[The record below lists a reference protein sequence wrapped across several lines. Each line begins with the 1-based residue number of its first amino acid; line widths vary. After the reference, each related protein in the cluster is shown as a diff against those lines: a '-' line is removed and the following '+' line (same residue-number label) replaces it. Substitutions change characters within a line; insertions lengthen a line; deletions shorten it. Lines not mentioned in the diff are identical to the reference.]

1 MTVNAQT
8 PMSAPSAGGPEPND
22 RALRLK
28 RAWRRFSMN
37 RGAVL
42 GAVILVLFMLTAL
55 LAPWLAPYDPTTQ
68 TLLARLSPPSPAH
81 WLGTDDLGRD
91 LLSRLIHGTRV
102 SLRVGVISVALALV
116 AGTGLGLVAGYQGGR
131 TDEAIMRGL
140 DVLLAFPS
148 ILLAILVVAILG
160 PSLENAIVAI
170 AIVNI
175 PVYAR
180 LVRAAVMGVKHQEF
194 IEAARASGASHWR
207 IVWQHVLPNCLTP
220 ITVQATLGIGTAILE
235 TAGLSFLGLGA
246 QPPTPEWGTM
256 LNDARP
262 YIRDAW
268 WIITFPGVAI
278 IVTVLGFNLLGD
290 GLRDLLDPK
299 GRR

>member
-1 MTVNAQT
+1 MSVPATVPTAQ
-8 PMSAPSAGGPEPND
+8 PSPSGPEPNQ
-22 RALRLK
+22 RAIRLK
-28 RAWRRFSMN
+28 RAWRRFSLN

-42 GAVILVLFMLTAL
+42 GAVILVLFVLTAI
-55 LAPWLAPYDPTTQ
+55 LAPWLAPYSPTEQ
-68 TLLARLSPPSPAH
+68 ALASRLSPPSGAH

-91 LLSRLIHGTRV
+91 LLSRLIFGTQV
-102 SLRVGVISVALALV
+102 SLRVGVIAVALALV
-116 AGTGLGLVAGYQGGR
+116 GGTALGLLAGYRGGR
-131 TDEAIMRGL
+131 TDEVVMRGL

-148 ILLAILVVAILG
+148 ILLAILVVAVLG

-180 LVRAAVMGVKHQEF
+180 LVRAAVMSLKHQEF
-194 IEAARASGASHWR
+194 IEASRASGAGHGR
-207 IVWQHVLPNCLTP
+207 IVWHHIVPNCLTP

-290 GLRDLLDPK
+290 GLRDMLDPK

>member
-1 MTVNAQT
+1 MPLPTSTLPA
-8 PMSAPSAGGPEPND
+8 SAVPAGPGGHD
-22 RALRLK
+22 RRVRLQ
-28 RAWRRFSMN
+28 RAWRRFALN
-37 RGAVL
+37 RGAVA
-42 GAVILVLFMLTAL
+42 GAVILTAFLLTAL
-55 LAPWLAPYDPTTQ
+55 LAPWIAPYSPTAQ
-68 TLLARLSPPSPAH
+68 DLAVRLSPPSWGH

-116 AGTGLGLVAGYQGGR
+116 AGTALGLVAGYKGGR
-131 TDEAIMRGL
+131 VDEFLMRAL

-170 AIVNI
+170 AVVNI
-175 PVYAR
+175 PIYAR
-180 LVRAAVMGVKHQEF
+180 LVRAAVMGIKHQEY
-194 IEAARASGASHWR
+194 IEASLAAGASHWR
-207 IVWQHVLPNCLTP
+207 IVSQHILPNCLTP

-290 GLRDLLDPK
+290 GLRDMLDPK

>member
-1 MTVNAQT
+1 MSVQAST
-8 PMSAPSAGGPEPND
+8 PALIPPPAGPEPGA
-22 RALRLK
+22 RAQRLK
-28 RAWRRFSMN
+28 RAWRRFSLN
-37 RGAVL
+37 RGAVV
-42 GAVILVLFMLTAL
+42 GAVILVLFVFTAL
-55 LAPWLAPYDPTTQ
+55 LAPWLAPYSPTDQ
-68 TLLARLSPPSPAH
+68 HLAVRLSPPSWTH

-91 LLSRLIHGTRV
+91 LLSRLVFGTQV
-102 SLRVGVISVALALV
+102 SLRVGVIAVALALV
-116 AGTGLGLVAGYQGGR
+116 GGTALGLLAGYKGDR
-131 TDEAIMRGL
+131 TDEAVMRCL

-170 AIVNI
+170 AVVNI

-180 LVRAAVMGVKHQEF
+180 LVRAAVMGLKHQEF
-194 IEAARASGASHWR
+194 IEAARASGAGHWR
-207 IVWQHVLPNCLTP
+207 IVWHHILPNCLTP

-290 GLRDLLDPK
+290 GLRDMLDPK

>member
-1 MTVNAQT
+1 
-8 PMSAPSAGGPEPND
+8 MSVHTQPALTHSSPAGPGPGN
-22 RALRLK
+22 RAARLK
-28 RAWRRFSMN
+28 KAWRRFSLN
-37 RGAVL
+37 RGAVV
-42 GAVILVLFMLTAL
+42 GAVILVVFLLTAL
-55 LAPWLAPYDPTTQ
+55 LANLIAPYSPVEQ
-68 TLLARLSPPSPAH
+68 NLAMRLSPPSWSH

-116 AGTGLGLVAGYQGGR
+116 AGTALGLVAGYRGGR
-131 TDEAIMRGL
+131 VDEMLMRAL

-170 AIVNI
+170 AVVNI

-180 LVRAAVMGVKHQEF
+180 LVRAAVMGLKHQEF

-207 IVWQHVLPNCLTP
+207 VVAHHILPNCLTP

-290 GLRDLLDPK
+290 GLRDMLDPK

>member
-1 MTVNAQT
+1 MTVNSSSTPGALAQ
-8 PMSAPSAGGPEPND
+8 PFAGDALPNRKH
-22 RALRLK
+22 RALK
-28 RAWRRFSMN
+28 RFAQN
-37 RGAVL
+37 RGAL
-42 GAVILVLFMLTAL
+42 FGAVILALFVLTAL
-55 LAPWLAPYDPTTQ
+55 LAPWLAPYSPIDQ
-68 TLLARLSPPSPAH
+68 NLASRLQAPSWSH

-102 SLRVGVISVALALV
+102 SLRVGVIAVGLALV
-116 AGTGLGLVAGYQGGR
+116 LGTAIGLVAGYKGGKV
-131 TDEAIMRGL
+131 DELLMRVL

-170 AIVNI
+170 AIVNV

-180 LVRAAVMGVKHQEF
+180 LVRASVMGVIHQEF
-194 IEAARASGASHWR
+194 IEAARAVGMGHWGIAFR
-207 IVWQHVLPNCLTP
+207 HVLPNCLTP

-268 WIITFPGVAI
+268 WLIMFPGVAI

>member
-1 MTVNAQT
+1 
-8 PMSAPSAGGPEPND
+8 MSLKAPQPLHTAPVAPPDTGHRS
-22 RALRLK
+22 RRWRL
-28 RAWRRFSMN
+28 AVRRFSQN
-37 RGAVL
+37 RAAVF
-42 GAVILVLFMLTAL
+42 GAVILVLFVLTAL
-55 LAPWLAPYDPTTQ
+55 LAPWLAPYSPIEQD
-68 TLLARLSPPSPAH
+68 LASRLQGPSGAH

-91 LLSRLIHGTRV
+91 LLSRLIYGTQV
-102 SLRVGVISVALALV
+102 SLRVGVIAVALALI
-116 AGTGLGLVAGYQGGR
+116 AGTTLGLVAGYVGGKV
-131 TDEAIMRGL
+131 DELVMRCL

-160 PSLENAIVAI
+160 PSLENAILAI
-170 AIVNI
+170 AVVNI

-180 LVRAAVMGVKHQEF
+180 LVRATVMGLVHLEF
-194 IEAARASGASHWR
+194 IEAARAGGAGSLQ
-207 IVWQHVLPNCLTP
+207 IVFQHILPNCLTP

-235 TAGLSFLGLGA
+235 AAGLSFLGLGA

-268 WIITFPGVAI
+268 WIITFPGLAI

-290 GLRDLLDPK
+290 GLRDMLDPK